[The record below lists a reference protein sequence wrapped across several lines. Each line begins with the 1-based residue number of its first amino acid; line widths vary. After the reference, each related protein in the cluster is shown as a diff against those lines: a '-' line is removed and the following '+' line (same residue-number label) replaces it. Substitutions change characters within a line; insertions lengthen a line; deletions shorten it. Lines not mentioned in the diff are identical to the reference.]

1 MRRSASKGG
10 QAVRRLGGW
19 TLLAASLT
27 AYPPSRLSA
36 QQVNN
41 SGALFLVFPVGARA
55 VGMGQSAAALDG
67 SGEAAFWNPSGL
79 ATMTNDEFALHSA
92 SLVSGATNALTAFFP
107 RRGIGVLGGAVS
119 LVDYGDQDVVDSR

>member
-27 AYPPSRLSA
+27 VYPPSRLSA

-55 VGMGQSAAALDG
+55 VGMGQTAAARDG
-67 SGEAAFWNPSGL
+67 RGGAAFWDPACLAAPEKNESGL
-79 ATMTNDEFALHSA
+79 HGAKPGAGSTDEAPAYVPSH
-92 SLVSGATNALTAFFP
+92 
-107 RRGIGVLGGAVS
+107 RLGGRGGA
-119 LVDYGDQDVVDSR
+119 LCRRDDRAPD